1 MCATKICY
9 LGATIVRLRRSVKYF
24 KQLISVKTGGE
35 QYLAEP
41 SVVYNLNL
49 AHFLTSFST
58 IELTAR
64 NTAYGCYVPATK
76 ALVLVA
82 GPKGF
87 QIESFQKFNS
97 TIKLGKGIDISITT
111 KNVDQI
117 LVVDSKDHLRFAR
130 VDEPIKLHSRAT
142 PFAHVFA
149 NLVNQLIEKEEHI
162 LNQVYELKNFSR
174 TNPHNRKR
182 RNILEFFLGRS
193 AGAYFTIVFF
203 HHSKNTIC
211 QVD

>member
-35 QYLAEP
+35 QFLAEP

-58 IELTAR
+58 IELTTR

-87 QIESFQKFNS
+87 QIESFQKFKS

-111 KNVDQI
+111 KDVDEL
-117 LVVDSKDHLRFAR
+117 LVVDSKDRLRFAR
-130 VDEPIKLHSRAT
+130 VDEPIKLHSRVT
-142 PFAHVFA
+142 HFAHVFV
-149 NLVNQLIEKEEHI
+149 NLSQPIRRKETYLSSSSDGLQVHI
-162 LNQVYELKNFSR
+162 STLYFSR
-174 TNPHNRKR
+174 HVYSLKYLCE
-182 RNILEFFLGRS
+182 IIYFL
-193 AGAYFTIVFF
+193 
-203 HHSKNTIC
+203 
-211 QVD
+211 

>member
-1 MCATKICY
+1 M
-9 LGATIVRLRRSVKYF
+9 KYF

-35 QYLAEP
+35 QFLAEP

-58 IELTAR
+58 IELTTR

-87 QIESFQKFNS
+87 QIESFHKFKS
-97 TIKLGKGIDISITT
+97 TIKNGKGIDISITT
-111 KNVDQI
+111 KDVDQL

-130 VDEPIKLHSRAT
+130 TFSL
-142 PFAHVFA
+142 
-149 NLVNQLIEKEEHI
+149 
-162 LNQVYELKNFSR
+162 LK
-174 TNPHNRKR
+174 
-182 RNILEFFLGRS
+182 
-193 AGAYFTIVFF
+193 
-203 HHSKNTIC
+203 
-211 QVD
+211 